1 MGDKRSTDTTRSRTT
16 FSREYFADYHTTLLA
31 DIRTDDICN
40 DVYTGARPHPLVE
53 LQKLNQSQIIA
64 YKVSLVAEEVL
75 RTRPFVPAEA
85 FIHAIKIAALAAKT
99 DPPLAK
105 YWAEFLKSWAYLRQQ
120 GRLLIRRGRRCVR
133 FLT

>member
-16 FSREYFADYHTTLLA
+16 FSREYFADYHTALLA

-53 LQKLNQSQIIA
+53 LQRLNQSQIIA
-64 YKVSLVAEEVL
+64 YKVALVAEEVS

-85 FIHAIKIAALAAKT
+85 FIHAVK
-99 DPPLAK
+99 
-105 YWAEFLKSWAYLRQQ
+105 
-120 GRLLIRRGRRCVR
+120 
-133 FLT
+133 